1 VSRAGWAAAEDALD
15 AFLVGL
21 VDPRGPASAA
31 VGLVARGPRVLWQR
45 AAGVERLRP
54 RAGARLATRFDLAS
68 ITKPVVATLALLL
81 DRSGELP
88 LRLPVAAVWLR
99 AQRFGAR
106 TLEDLLRHRAGLPA
120 WAPLRALCRRRAPVE
135 EFLLAVPLDSAAG
148 AVYSDLGYIL
158 WGFAARR
165 ILGSP
170 PETLLAQRVH
180 EPLGLASFGPPPG
193 PRQGVAV
200 CELDASEEERLAAHW
215 GIRLRA
221 GPTRVLHGRPHDDNA
236 RLLGGVPGHSGLFG
250 DAADLWRFGLE
261 WLRPRSLLRR
271 AEAERA
277 FAGRSPYALGWF
289 RRRVRG
295 SAGPA
300 LGPRAFGLPGF
311 PGGSLWVDPDTG
323 LVAVL
328 LAHRRR
334 GAPGL
339 NPWRRRFH
347 ALAAAVV
354 AAG

>member
-1 VSRAGWAAAEDALD
+1 VSRARRAAAEDELA
-15 AFLVGL
+15 AFLAGL

-31 VGLVARGPRVLWQR
+31 VGLVARGSRILWR
-45 AAGVERLRP
+45 GAAGVERRRP
-54 RAGARLATRFDLAS
+54 RADARLATRFDLAS

-81 DRSGELP
+81 ERSGELP
-88 LRLPVAAVWLR
+88 LSLRVAAVWPR
-99 AQRFGAR
+99 ATRFGAR

-120 WAPLRALCRRRAPVE
+120 WAPLRALCRRRARVE
-135 EFLLAVPLDSAAG
+135 EFLLAAPLDSAAE
-148 AVYSDLGYIL
+148 AIYSDLGYIL
-158 WGFAARR
+158 WGLAARR
-165 ILGSP
+165 VLGTP
-170 PETLLAQRVH
+170 LATLLERRVH
-180 EPLGLASFGPPPG
+180 EPLGLVSFGPPPG
-193 PRQGVAV
+193 ARAGVAV
-200 CELDASEEERLAAHW
+200 CELGRADEERLAATW
-215 GIRLRA
+215 GVVQPARRQQA
-221 GPTRVLHGRPHDDNA
+221 PRGRPHDDNA
-236 RLLGGVPGHSGLFG
+236 RFLGGVPGHSGLFG

-261 WLRPRSLLRR
+261 WLRPRSLLGR
-271 AEAERA
+271 AEVERA

-295 SAGPA
+295 SAGSA

-347 ALAAAVV
+347 SLAV
-354 AAG
+354 ATVNQ